1 MTTKF
6 RAGDIVKDNTGKLAQ
21 IAAVSPNGEYLTI
34 VGWFGDYSE
43 SFRFKLQTAAS
54 DEDHERA
61 AMRTIKDHPGSVRAS
76 WATEEL
82 RKLRVKAKP

>member
-6 RAGDIVKDNTGKLAQ
+6 RAGDIV
-21 IAAVSPNGEYLTI
+21 
-34 VGWFGDYSE
+34 
-43 SFRFKLQTAAS
+43 
-54 DEDHERA
+54 
-61 AMRTIKDHPGSVRAS
+61 KDHPGSVRAS